1 MFCSVYWVNSIS
13 GNTVISCLITG
24 SLVPKLSFNQESRS
38 IFLFHRHIC
47 SRKQQV
53 RKKDW
58 TERKEPKLRFKH
70 ISKTVSNRPRRA
82 APGRDHGA
90 MRKRGHWKG
99 SYLHSNT
106 CRQAKSGTNS
116 PGLPVQSDIH
126 LKLLS
131 KTGNSWIDFLILFDN
146 AQLATHIH
154 PQSTRS
160 TEDINAGLY
169 NSTSTSVC
177 GACIRIRHFKPIFP
191 KPRALRTTDKRG
203 S

>member
-58 TERKEPKLRFKH
+58 TERREPKLRFKH

-116 PGLPVQSDIH
+116 PGLPVQSYTT
-126 LKLLS
+126 LS
-131 KTGNSWIDFLILFDN
+131 YSQKQATAELIFWSSL
-146 AQLATHIH
+146 TMH
-154 PQSTRS
+154 S
-160 TEDINAGLY
+160 
-169 NSTSTSVC
+169 
-177 GACIRIRHFKPIFP
+177 
-191 KPRALRTTDKRG
+191 
-203 S
+203 